1 MIYSITGTVWMLTGF
16 GGPQVTHYVGL
27 MSDVPAALVS
37 VIIAAAT
44 VRHTARGALRTGW
57 ICLAVALALYFLGTA
72 IGTVSW
78 LRGHD
83 PFPGPAD
90 IMFLAFYP
98 GLAAAVVFLIRAA
111 AVRVPWIQ
119 LSLDA
124 TIFVVGFGAFFWFLV
139 IRPATLHVEI
149 DFLKQALSLAYLG
162 LDCVVLLILGV
173 LVLTGAG
180 NAGGWRVPLLLLSG
194 FAIMFLGDI
203 LWSLA
208 KVRGYYLPGGFQD
221 VLYLFCYAPVAA
233 AGRAQMRAIAAP
245 ARAMS
250 NSSDTPARALPYAA
264 MLAAFLVLVYFAR
277 GDIGGPLRPVPG
289 GSA

>member
-1 MIYSITGTVWMLTGF
+1 
-16 GGPQVTHYVGL
+16 
-27 MSDVPAALVS
+27 LV
-37 VIIAAAT
+37 VVLVAAAT
-44 VRHTARGALRTGW
+44 VRPTARGELRPGW
-57 ICLAVALALYFLGTA
+57 ICVPVALAVYFLGTA
-72 IGTVSW
+72 VGTVSW

-98 GLAAAVVFLIRAA
+98 GLAAAGLLLIRAA

-124 TIFVVGFGAFFWFLV
+124 TIFVAGFGAFFWFLV
-139 IRPATLHVEI
+139 IRPAAVHVEV

-162 LDCVVLLILGV
+162 LDCVLLLILGV

-180 NAGGWRVPLLLLSG
+180 SAGGWRIPLLLLSG

-221 VLYLFCYAPVAA
+221 VLYLSCYVPVAA
-233 AGRAQMRAIAAP
+233 AGRA
-245 ARAMS
+245 
-250 NSSDTPARALPYAA
+250 
-264 MLAAFLVLVYFAR
+264 
-277 GDIGGPLRPVPG
+277 
-289 GSA
+289 